1 MYGSSPL
8 LSSLYAVDC
17 EWANGDV
24 VVIGHGPVGS
34 TLWSS
39 RRWMIWWSGEISRSR
54 CWIQRL
60 EHYIEMF
67 VPQHTKPCT
76 VVADNPFFNIGHR
89 KTCSTVGYL
98 MRSHLFLFTFDANMS
113 LFGENMLE
121 VLTAQ
126 SHHQK
131 NGIGNTNVV
140 AWLLSIVISVISQHS
155 GVCVPDVPKKN
166 GSSRKCKT
174 IEKSCKQ
181 FGFLCAVVWLWL
193 HGTVCA
199 LARHILREKTKFSNR
214 V

>member
-54 CWIQRL
+54 CWIWL

-155 GVCVPDVPKKN
+155 GVCVPDVPKKTAAAV
-166 GSSRKCKT
+166 SVKQSRKVVSNLA
-174 IEKSCKQ
+174 SCVLLFDFDCTRRYAHSPVTFYVKRLS
-181 FGFLCAVVWLWL
+181 FPTEF
-193 HGTVCA
+193 
-199 LARHILREKTKFSNR
+199 
-214 V
+214 